1 MRSLSDVPDSVL
13 MRDLMAFDCRD
24 RRTLVELLRRVAEV
38 DQRRLY
44 APAGHSSMY
53 AFCTEEM
60 HWSEDVAFKRI
71 RVARLARR
79 FPMILQALGNGG
91 VHLSA
96 MVVLGPHLT
105 RDNVRDLLTAAT
117 HKSRKDVERL
127 VAGRFHCRTFQL
139 AFSRFAR
146 ASNWSRGHLLRSDL
160 LLNRPRD
167 LTWEGV
173 LRLGRLVR
181 SFQTPIHPNHLSV
194 FHPPRGQLQRLPV
207 PRESRPCLLRVTRY
221 RRRSAAAPTRSCA
234 ESGS

>member
-1 MRSLSDVPDSVL
+1 

-127 VAGRFHCRTFQL
+127 VAGRFPLPDVPTRIQPIRPSEQL
-139 AFSRFAR
+139 
-146 ASNWSRGHLLRSDL
+146 
-160 LLNRPRD
+160 
-167 LTWEGV
+167 EGV

-181 SFQTPIHPNHLSV
+181 SFQTPIHPNH
-194 FHPPRGQLQRLPV
+194 
-207 PRESRPCLLRVTRY
+207 
-221 RRRSAAAPTRSCA
+221 
-234 ESGS
+234 